1 MDHSARLP
9 DIGDLR
15 SRIRFSPLDGRIWLD
30 NSRMI
35 LMHAVA
41 FASFRNELIE
51 TLGISRAR
59 RMLTRIGYA
68 AGSRDAEMA
77 RSVRRDAGPV
87 DAFLSG
93 PQLHAL
99 EGIVL
104 AEPRELRINFERGE
118 FYGDFLWIGS
128 VEGEAHLE
136 QFGVQPYPVCWMQLG
151 YACGY
156 TTTFI
161 GKPILFREVECCASG
176 SEHCR
181 IVGKPVDEW
190 EDLKEELQYVDFGKI
205 RLTKKQCSK
214 SGKRRHSLDAARPSP
229 CERIEYRGPLS
240 GGETE
245 TMVGASAGFVNSIVK
260 LRKVAPTDAAV
271 LLVGESGVGK
281 ECFARLLHYLSPRRD
296 GPFIAMN
303 CAAVPADL
311 FEAELFGVKRGA
323 YTGAVESRPG
333 RFERANGGTLF
344 LDEISSLPAACQ
356 AKLLRTL
363 EEGQIERLGDT
374 ERRRIMVRIV
384 AASNLDLRGEVA
396 AGRFRADLFYRLNVF
411 PIMIPPL
418 RRRRD
423 DIPILLD
430 HFLRLYS
437 ARHGRR
443 ITGLTESAMDLI
455 LAYDYP
461 GNVRELQKMIERAV
475 ILADDG
481 APIDR
486 HHLLDGHTELKDLA
500 MKIAKGGTLSSG
512 DTVATTER
520 AASASTGSPDLD
532 SLVHTVVGGGTDIN
546 TIESLIL
553 ETAVRQAGGNLAR
566 AARLV
571 GLTRAQLAY
580 RLEKPAVNGGQP
592 VRRRAAGRGVGSAQ
606 SSVTAE

>member
-1 MDHSARLP
+1 
-9 DIGDLR
+9 
-15 SRIRFSPLDGRIWLD
+15 
-30 NSRMI
+30 MI

-59 RMLTRIGYA
+59 RLLTRIGYA

-77 RSVRRDAGPV
+77 RSVRRDAEPE
-87 DAFLSG
+87 DAFLGG

-104 AEPRELRINFERGE
+104 AEPREFRINFERGE

-136 QFGVQPYPVCWMQLG
+136 QFGIQPYPVCWMQLG

-156 TTTFI
+156 TTTFF
-161 GKPILFREVECCASG
+161 GKPVLFREVECCASG

-181 IVGKPVDEW
+181 IIGKPVDEW
-190 EDLKEELQYVDFGKI
+190 DDLKDDLQYVDFGKI
-205 RLTKKQCSK
+205 RLTRKRGSK
-214 SGKRRHSLDAARPSP
+214 PGERRHGLDPGKPFS
-229 CERIEYRGPLS
+229 CERIEYRDPLS

-303 CAAVPADL
+303 CAAVPPDL

-356 AKLLRTL
+356 AKLLRAL
-363 EEGQIERLGDT
+363 EEGQIERLGDS

-384 AASNLDLRGEVA
+384 AASNLDLRAEVA

-443 ITGLTESAMDLI
+443 VTGLTESAMDLI

-481 APIDR
+481 SPIDR
-486 HHLLDGHTELKDLA
+486 HHLLDGHIELKDLA
-500 MKIAKGGTLSSG
+500 MKIAKGGAL
-512 DTVATTER
+512 
-520 AASASTGSPDLD
+520 STGETGRTSDGIASSSAGSPELD
-532 SLVHTVVGGGTDIN
+532 SLVQTVVSSGTDIN

-553 ETAVRQAGGNLAR
+553 EAAVRRARGNLTR
-566 AARLV
+566 AARMV

-580 RLEKPAVNGGQP
+580 RLEKPTLASGQP
-592 VRRRAAGRGVGSAQ
+592 VRRRRAAR
-606 SSVTAE
+606 SSSTEPSPTAE

>member
-1 MDHSARLP
+1 MSEAARLP
-9 DIGDLR
+9 DNGDLR

-35 LMHAVA
+35 LLHAAA
-41 FASFRNELIE
+41 FGSFRNELIE
-51 TLGISRAR
+51 TLGVSRAR
-59 RMLTRIGYA
+59 RMLTRIGYT
-68 AGSRDAEMA
+68 AGSRDAELA
-77 RSVRRDAGPV
+77 RSVRRDSGQI
-87 DAFLSG
+87 DAFLVG

-104 AEPRELRINFERGE
+104 VEPTELRVNFERGE

-156 TTTFI
+156 TTTFL
-161 GKPILFREVECCASG
+161 GRPVLFREVECCASG

-181 IVGKPVDEW
+181 IIGKPVDEW
-190 EDLKEELQYVDFGKI
+190 DDLNDELQYVDFGKI
-205 RLTKKQCSK
+205 RLPKKSYAK
-214 SGKRRHSLDAARPSP
+214 AASRHAGASRAPGKAG
-229 CERIEYRGPLS
+229 ERIEYRDPLS
-240 GGETE
+240 GGEME
-245 TMVGASAGFVNSIVK
+245 AIVGASAGFINSVVK

-271 LLVGESGVGK
+271 LLIGESGVGK
-281 ECFARLLHYLSPRRD
+281 ECFARLLHHLSPRGD
-296 GPFIAMN
+296 NPFIAMN
-303 CAAVPADL
+303 CAAMPADL
-311 FEAELFGVKRGA
+311 FEAELFGVKKGA

-344 LDEISSLPAACQ
+344 LDEICSLPPACQ
-356 AKLLRTL
+356 AKLLRAL
-363 EEGQIERLGDT
+363 EEGQIERLGDI
-374 ERRRIMVRIV
+374 ERRRINVRIV
-384 AASNLDLRGEVA
+384 AATNVDLRVEVA

-411 PIMIPPL
+411 PIIIPPL

-430 HFLRLYS
+430 HFIRHYC

-443 ITGLTESAMDLI
+443 VTGLTEAAMDLI
-455 LAYDYP
+455 LAYEYP

-481 APIDR
+481 GPIDR
-486 HHLLDGHTELKDLA
+486 HHLIDGHVELKDLA
-500 MKIAKGGTLSSG
+500 MKIAKGGTL
-512 DTVATTER
+512 
-520 AASASTGSPDLD
+520 AAGEIAGAGAGVDLD
-532 SLVHTVVGGGTDIN
+532 SLVDALVSGGTDIN
-546 TIESLIL
+546 ALESRMLGS
-553 ETAVRQAGGNLAR
+553 AVRRSGGNLAR

-580 RLEKPAVNGGQP
+580 RLEKRGAGNSGNDPQP
-592 VRRRAAGRGVGSAQ
+592 VRRRTAGAAARKRQPAVSA
-606 SSVTAE
+606 E